1 MTNRLSVVAA
11 LLLALLLA
19 LLPAFRACKECSSLE
34 NNDNLPQGNG
44 PQLFLYR
51 GEDFQDGPISM
62 AETFVAQN
70 FAPAIRS
77 LKCPPGYEVILT
89 DQPENMGEYIILSG
103 DIPSLDPYNFS
114 GRVKS
119 LRYSRVMHT
128 QIFEKPGFKGKQ
140 LVLPFG
146 VTEYPILELRFF
158 GSLKVPV
165 GMTVTLTTVIG
176 PKGVRS
182 YEFTSDTLELPFS
195 DPVKIV
201 SVKN

>member
-1 MTNRLSVVAA
+1 
-11 LLLALLLA
+11 
-19 LLPAFRACKECSSLE
+19 
-34 NNDNLPQGNG
+34 
-44 PQLFLYR
+44 
-51 GEDFQDGPISM
+51 
-62 AETFVAQN
+62 
-70 FAPAIRS
+70 
-77 LKCPPGYEVILT
+77 
-89 DQPENMGEYIILSG
+89 
-103 DIPSLDPYNFS
+103 
-114 GRVKS
+114 
-119 LRYSRVMHT
+119 MHT